1 MAYRYLKLLGFSVI
15 TKRAHSR
22 THLSVGPAKRL
33 SKRASNRNSRRRR
46 HLFRSI
52 SSRPSSTLA
61 VFHRLRF
68 ETGAFEQTFGPKSL
82 DLSPFVR
89 AIGRPFA
96 GKRVPMEAAAV
107 LIARLPNGAHAIT
120 QFDLFGSEIAYPE
133 PRHTSDA
140 GRSPRIRSPPPS
152 WADSA

>member
-33 SKRASNRNSRRRR
+33 SKRASNRNTRRRR

-68 ETGAFEQTFGPKSL
+68 DTGAFEQTFGPHSL
-82 DLSPFVR
+82 DLSRFVR
-89 AIGRPFA
+89 AIGRPSP
-96 GKRVPMEAAAV
+96 GKRVPMEAAAG
-107 LIARLPNGAHAIT
+107 LISRLPHSAYPVT
-120 QFDLFGSEIAYPE
+120 QFE
-133 PRHTSDA
+133 PL
-140 GRSPRIRSPPPS
+140 GRER
-152 WADSA
+152 A